1 MGQFPRSVRYLG
13 TTLAIQLMLLINA
26 VLDGIF
32 SEQLGELLL
41 CERTGKGNRGI
52 VRGRCGGL
60 AAKLQSF
67 VFIAQFFVGL
77 SDEAVNEGIVLQLLA
92 RLGVELN

>member
-1 MGQFPRSVRYLG
+1 MLWVGGDIRIAVASVQNM
-13 TTLAIQLMLLINA
+13 I
-26 VLDGIF
+26 
-32 SEQLGELLL
+32 
-41 CERTGKGNRGI
+41 GNRGI

-60 AAKLQSF
+60 AVKLQSF

-77 SDEAVNEGIVLQLLA
+77 SDEALNEEIVLQLLA